1 MFKAGR
7 DTEEYL
13 TNVANFAPDGYYT
26 SDKFFHIWRDGDG
39 EDIAIW
45 VIKIESGVT
54 TVTNEVY
61 SRAGDVYVHKQTV
74 IQE

>member
-1 MFKAGR
+1 MFKDGNVN
-7 DTEEYL
+7 ESYL
-13 TNVANFAPDGYYT
+13 SNVANFAPDGYYT

-39 EDIAIW
+39 EDIAIR

-61 SRAGDVYVHKQTV
+61 RRAGDVYVHKQTV